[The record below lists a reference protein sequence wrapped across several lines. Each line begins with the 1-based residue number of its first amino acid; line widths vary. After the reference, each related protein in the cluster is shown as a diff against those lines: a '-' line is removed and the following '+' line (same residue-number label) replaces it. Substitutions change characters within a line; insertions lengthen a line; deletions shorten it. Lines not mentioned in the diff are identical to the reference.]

1 MTRLDPQESR
11 EAYVFNNAAPET
23 DTRFAMLERV
33 FDEGTKRRLLALGLS
48 PGWHCLEVGAGGPSL
63 PLWLS
68 DSVGETGKVVATD
81 IDIRHLKGLTRRNL
95 AVCEHDVTCDPLQP
109 AVFDLVHARLVLAH
123 LPSRRDVLKRLSTT
137 LKPGGWLVIEDFDSA
152 TVPPAPGL
160 DPAERPLRIWAALR
174 IVFAARGLDER
185 YGRRV
190 ASQMGAL
197 GLVDVNAEGIVS
209 RWTGGLPG
217 TEFLRASAIQ
227 LKDSLLATG
236 EITVS
241 QLEEEIALLRTPG
254 FVHPSPI
261 MWTTWGRRAT

>member
-1 MTRLDPQESR
+1 MTLVARHEDR

-23 DTRFAMLERV
+23 GVRFAMLERV

-68 DSVGETGKVVATD
+68 NNVGEKGRVVATD
-81 IDIRHLKGLTRRNL
+81 IDIRHLDGLTRCNL
-95 AVCEHDVTCDPLQP
+95 KVVEHDITSDPLQQV
-109 AVFDLVHARLVLAH
+109 AFDLVHARLVLAH
-123 LPSRRDVLKRLSTT
+123 LPSRREVLKRLCEA
-137 LKPGGWLVIEDFDSA
+137 LKPDGWLVIEDFDSVA
-152 TVPPAPGL
+152 LPPDPSL

-190 ASQMGAL
+190 ASEMESL
-197 GLVDVNAEGIVS
+197 GLTNINAEGVVS
-209 RWTGGLPG
+209 RWTGGSPG

-236 EITVS
+236 EITAS
-241 QLEEEIALLRTPG
+241 ELEKEIALLRTPG